1 MPETF
6 GKPLNCIVN
15 PRILDMKMQKILFAV
30 CCREQDRF
38 IRRGGGL
45 FFEGIH
51 HTLPD
56 EFTDRVFLPPFDLF
70 LCRFQCGDVE

>member
-6 GKPLNCIVN
+6 GK

-38 IRRGGGL
+38 IHRGGGL

-56 EFTDRVFLPPFDLF
+56 EFTD
-70 LCRFQCGDVE
+70 